1 MTIDDVKKILSNHNF
16 QIVSENNLQNG
27 RGIQIK
33 LVNGGVVNVY
43 ATGTVDI
50 QGKEPARSLLRSLLP
65 IKNAEATQPYAKA
78 PSAPPKNVFIV
89 YGHDEHTRNEWEAC
103 LRKWELNPII
113 FEQETSQ
120 GNTIIEKLFRLKES
134 ADFAVVLATPDDF
147 RYENG
152 HEEDK
157 KPCVRQNVAL
167 ELGMMLATF
176 GAEKVAILL
185 KDPDRIEK
193 PSDINGLIYIPL
205 TNASQAKIDLA
216 KEMNKQGFKID
227 IGKL

>member
-1 MTIDDVKKILSNHNF
+1 MDSKTTIDDVKKILLNHNF

-89 YGHDEHTRNEWEAC
+89 YG
-103 LRKWELNPII
+103 
-113 FEQETSQ
+113 
-120 GNTIIEKLFRLKES
+120 
-134 ADFAVVLATPDDF
+134 
-147 RYENG
+147 Y
-152 HEEDK
+152 
-157 KPCVRQNVAL
+157 
-167 ELGMMLATF
+167 
-176 GAEKVAILL
+176 
-185 KDPDRIEK
+185 
-193 PSDINGLIYIPL
+193 
-205 TNASQAKIDLA
+205 
-216 KEMNKQGFKID
+216 
-227 IGKL
+227 

>member
-1 MTIDDVKKILSNHNF
+1 MTIDDVKKILLNHNF

-50 QGKEPARSLLRSLLP
+50 QGKEPARSQLRSLLP

>member
-1 MTIDDVKKILSNHNF
+1 MTIDDVKKILLNHNF

-33 LVNGGVVNVY
+33 LVNGGVVNVD

-50 QGKEPARSLLRSLLP
+50 QGKEPARSQLRSLLP

-193 PSDINGLIYIPL
+193 PSDING
-205 TNASQAKIDLA
+205 
-216 KEMNKQGFKID
+216 
-227 IGKL
+227 

>member
-1 MTIDDVKKILSNHNF
+1 MTLDEVKQILSD
-16 QIVSENNLQNG
+16 NNLQIHSEKDIQNG
-27 RGIQIK
+27 RQIK
-33 LVNGGVVNVY
+33 LVNGGVLNVY
-43 ATGTVDI
+43 NTGTVDV
-50 QGKEPARSLLRSLLP
+50 QGKEPAKSLLHKLFFV
-65 IKNAEATQPYAKA
+65 KNTEIIQSQAQTSFA
-78 PSAPPKNVFIV
+78 PLKNVFIV

-120 GNTIIEKLFRLKES
+120 GNTIIEKLFRLKET

-205 TNASQAKIDLA
+205 NNASQARIDLA

>member
-1 MTIDDVKKILSNHNF
+1 MTLDEVKQILSDNNF
-16 QIVSENNLQNG
+16 QICSEKDMPKG
-27 RGIQIK
+27 RQIK

-43 ATGTVDI
+43 NTGTVDP
-50 QGKEPARSLLRSLLP
+50 QGKEPAKSLLRSLFP
-65 IKNAEATQPYAKA
+65 AKNTEVPQPVTKV
-78 PSAPPKNVFIV
+78 PFTPPKNVFIV

-120 GNTIIEKLFRLKES
+120 GNTIIEKLFRLKET

-152 HEEDK
+152 HEDDK

-205 TNASQAKIDLA
+205 NNASQARIDLA